1 MDQKLIKNS
10 EERMK
15 KAVETIRHEV
25 ATIRTNKATTS
36 LLDGIKVE
44 YYGNPVPLQQVASVS
59 VPEPRMLMIQ
69 PWERAVLPEIVKA
82 IQRSDLGLNP
92 TDDGSVVRLVLPT
105 LTEERR
111 KDLVKVL
118 GKIIE
123 DGRVRVRTIR
133 RESNDELKK
142 LEREHK
148 ISEDDSKKA
157 QAEIQK
163 LTDRYISALDELFGN
178 CVFLLAAGHETTTS
192 VMANGVRALLKHP
205 DQLKLLMDDPSLM
218 PNAVEELLRFE
229 SPVQWTS
236 RRA

>member
-1 MDQKLIKNS
+1 MESKFAKAA

-25 ATIRTNKATTS
+25 ATIRTSKATTS
-36 LLDGIKVE
+36 LLDGVKVE
-44 YYGNPVPLQQVASVS
+44 YYGSPVPLQQVANVS
-59 VPEPRMLMIQ
+59 APEPRLLVIQ
-69 PWERAVLPEIVKA
+69 PWERAILPEVVKA

-92 TDDGSVVRLVLPT
+92 VDDGTIVRLALPP

-118 GKIIE
+118 GKIVE
-123 DGRVRVRTIR
+123 DGRVRVRTVR

-148 ISEDDSKKA
+148 ISEDESKKS

-163 LTDRYISALDELFGN
+163 LTDRYI
-178 CVFLLAAGHETTTS
+178 
-192 VMANGVRALLKHP
+192 ALL
-205 DQLKLLMDDPSLM
+205 DDLFHKKQAEVM
-218 PNAVEELLRFE
+218 EV
-229 SPVQWTS
+229 
-236 RRA
+236 

>member
-1 MDQKLIKNS
+1 MDVKFAKNA

-44 YYGNPVPLQQVASVS
+44 YYGSHVPLQQVASVS
-59 VPEPRMLMIQ
+59 APEARLLVIQ
-69 PWERAVLPEIVKA
+69 PWERNVLPEVVKA
-82 IQRSDLGLNP
+82 IQKSDLGLNP
-92 TDDGSVVRLVLPT
+92 VDDGTVVRLNLPP

-118 GKIIE
+118 GKIVE

-133 RESNDELKK
+133 RECNDELKK

-148 ISEDDSKKA
+148 ISEDDSKKT
-157 QAEIQK
+157 QTEIQK
-163 LTDRYISALDELFGN
+163 LTDRFVAVLDELFHKKQ
-178 CVFLLAAGHETTTS
+178 AE
-192 VMANGVRALLKHP
+192 VMEV
-205 DQLKLLMDDPSLM
+205 
-218 PNAVEELLRFE
+218 
-229 SPVQWTS
+229 
-236 RRA
+236 

>member
-1 MDQKLIKNS
+1 MDPKRVKEA

-15 KAVETIRHEV
+15 KAVDTIRHEV
-25 ATIRTNKATTS
+25 ATIRTSKATTS

-59 VPEPRMLMIQ
+59 APEARLLVIQ
-69 PWERAVLPEIVKA
+69 PWERAVLPEIVKS
-82 IQRSDLGLNP
+82 IQKSDLGLNP
-92 TDDGSVVRLVLPT
+92 VDDGTVVRLSLPP

-118 GKIIE
+118 GKIVE

-148 ISEDDSKKA
+148 ISEDDSKKTL
-157 QAEIQK
+157 AEIQK
-163 LTDRYISALDELFGN
+163 LTDRY
-178 CVFLLAAGHETTTS
+178 T
-192 VMANGVRALLKHP
+192 ALL
-205 DQLKLLMDDPSLM
+205 DDLFHKKQAEVM
-218 PNAVEELLRFE
+218 EV
-229 SPVQWTS
+229 
-236 RRA
+236 